1 MIEHVVSLVSVTG
14 DWFAFA
20 DGRHVRIAAW
30 AVVEL
35 TDDLGDG
42 PETWRTIR
50 AVTPG
55 CEVETV
61 PLEYVHPADECQ
73 AHEQPA
79 PVSMTRKGAA
89 A

>member
-1 MIEHVVSLVSVTG
+1 MIEHVVSLIAAVG
-14 DWFAFA
+14 DWYATV
-20 DGRHVRIAAW
+20 DGRHVRVCAW

-35 TDDLGDG
+35 TDTLDG
-42 PETWRTIR
+42 EPETWRVIR

-61 PLEYVHPADECQ
+61 GLEYVHPADECQ

-79 PVSMTRKGAA
+79 PVPMRRRGAA
-89 A
+89 